1 MADLNLPDLRT
12 TYLGLTLKNPIVP
25 SSTPLSRTLDP
36 VLHLEDAGAAAIV
49 MHSLFEE
56 DVVNDER
63 MMDRFLVNPETFG
76 ESAGHLPAD
85 AGYQSKLDT
94 YLAQIE
100 HLKARLSIPVI
111 ASLNGSSLSGWV
123 ELGREMEA
131 AGADALEL
139 NAWYMAS
146 APALAGTALE
156 ERYLALLRE
165 LKTVVS
171 IPVTMKL
178 SPFFSSLPNFVAQ
191 VEAAGGA
198 GVSLFNRFFQPDID
212 LDTLSVVD
220 RVQLSTPADG
230 LLTMRWIA
238 LLRGHTGLS
247 LAATGGVHGADD
259 ALKMLQAGADVVHMA
274 SALLQNGPQRIATV
288 ASLGDNPATET
299 TRVRLAAG
307 ELWVRGVPVD
317 TTWFDRRV
325 VRHRVRLP
333 TYPFER
339 QRYWIEAAPAGNVV
353 ALPVVSSIPVK
364 QPQEAETSSAPF
376 VASSTV
382 GGDRR
387 SRLLVQLRDLFED
400 TAGFDLAHAD
410 TDANFIELGLDS
422 LMLTQV
428 ALQLQKTFPVRITF
442 RQLMGEYASPD
453 RLTQGLDAQ
462 LPAEA
467 APAPV
472 AAPAAPTSTAK
483 PSSRGRPISRIA
495 RA

>member
-1 MADLNLPDLRT
+1 MADLYLPDLRT

-100 HLKARLSIPVI
+100 HLRARLSIPVI

-146 APALAGTALE
+146 DPALAGTALE

-259 ALKMLQAGADVVHMA
+259 ALKMLLAGADVVHMA
-274 SALLQNGPQRIATV
+274 SALLQNGPQCIGSV
-288 ASLGDNPATET
+288 LDGI
-299 TRVRLAAG
+299 TR
-307 ELWVRGVPVD
+307 WMS
-317 TTWFDRRV
+317 
-325 VRHRVRLP
+325 
-333 TYPFER
+333 ER
-339 QRYWIEAAPAGNVV
+339 
-353 ALPVVSSIPVK
+353 
-364 QPQEAETSSAPF
+364 
-376 VASSTV
+376 
-382 GGDRR
+382 
-387 SRLLVQLRDLFED
+387 
-400 TAGFDLAHAD
+400 
-410 TDANFIELGLDS
+410 
-422 LMLTQV
+422 
-428 ALQLQKTFPVRITF
+428 
-442 RQLMGEYASPD
+442 EYESV
-453 RLTQGLDAQ
+453 AQ
-462 LPAEA
+462 LKGSMSQRKL
-467 APAPV
+467 
-472 AAPAAPTSTAK
+472 TD
-483 PSSRGRPISRIA
+483 PSAFA
-495 RA
+495 RAAYLNAIDSFSPPPGVRY